1 LKKIFDPIRKKDLC
15 VLPEEKVRQALIEK
29 MINLG
34 YPRGFIGVE
43 KKISCLPHL
52 KSEKFSNRR
61 LDIICF
67 AKNIHP
73 KYLLY
78 PLLIV
83 ECKKGALEK
92 GAVEQ
97 VLGYNDFIKAFFV
110 AVANEV
116 EVKTF
121 WYEGEEI
128 VSVSFLPSYKQLI
141 NAVKSSR

>member
-1 LKKIFDPIRKKDLC
+1 M
-15 VLPEEKVRQALIEK
+15 PEEKIRQELIET
-29 MINLG
+29 MIKNLG
-34 YPRGFIGVE
+34 YPKGFIGVE
-43 KKISCLPHL
+43 KKIGKLPHL
-52 KSEKFSNRR
+52 KDGKFSNRR

-73 KYLLY
+73 KYILY

-92 GAVEQ
+92 GAIEQ

-110 AVANEV
+110 AIANER

-121 WYEGEEI
+121 WYEGEKI
-128 VSVSFLPSYKQLI
+128 VSVNFLPGYRQLI
-141 NAVKSSR
+141 NAVRS